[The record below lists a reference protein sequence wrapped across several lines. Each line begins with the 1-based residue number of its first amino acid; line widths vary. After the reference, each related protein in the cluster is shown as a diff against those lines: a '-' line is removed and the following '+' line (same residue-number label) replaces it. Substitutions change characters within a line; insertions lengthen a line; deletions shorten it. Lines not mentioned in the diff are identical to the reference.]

1 MLAAGLA
8 ATVAAPDLFFG
19 IRQSLG
25 PVPHRHPT
33 VLAREMTT
41 LDHVTGGRAMLA
53 FAGPFTHTVSEATIE
68 AVALCRDMWR
78 EGIGVGRGP
87 RYPAAGAVNRPL
99 PQRAGGPPIALDLTD
114 GPAPDRGAP
123 RSLRSRAR
131 AGRRTAAGP
140 PASGGR
146 RLLDTRDRRLSLHG
160 DVIGPHAHL
169 DPHLALGPHGIGVHP
184 QVLLRQRV
192 DVGVGSVGRDV
203 GHRSA

>member
-1 MLAAGLA
+1 MCDAVEGLFLRELDVVALRAAAQQAHREGVGVVLLADGPLGDAIVMAAGLA

-140 PASGGR
+140 PASRGR
-146 RLLDTRDRRLSLHG
+146 RLLDTPIG
-160 DVIGPHAHL
+160 DYPCMAM
-169 DPHLALGPHGIGVHP
+169 
-184 QVLLRQRV
+184 
-192 DVGVGSVGRDV
+192 
-203 GHRSA
+203 